1 MNKHIYNHRVEKLQ
15 NHMIE
20 QNVDICLLM
29 DRENLIYFAGIEQ
42 IECMTL
48 VVPKQGQPIGTTLW
62 LDVSFVKE
70 NSFVDDIRGYVM
82 PNESV
87 ATKVTE
93 IISEMGYDDP
103 TIGFERYFVSFSF
116 FSEMRNNFDTK
127 KFIDFSLP
135 IYMLRSVKEAFEIEF
150 MREAS
155 NAVCEGMK
163 AVIKAIK
170 PGITELELA
179 AEAEYASMKA
189 GSQGAPF
196 RPQIVTGKKMLSTH
210 PFSNS
215 DIISNNSVMIIH
227 MGARVNG
234 YIAKMCRTAV
244 IGEVDQETLR
254 IYEAIKNTQSTM
266 LKELKSGVSCD
277 YLSRLA
283 LDSMDEYGYKS
294 KYLYIMGYGVGLRQS
309 EFYPVISL
317 GNPTLL
323 EENMVVDFLM
333 PTVYDKNYGGPR
345 ITDTILVK
353 KDGCEVLTD
362 YSREIIRVD

>member
-1 MNKHIYNHRVEKLQ
+1 MNKSIYDLRIKKLQ
-15 NHMIE
+15 NYMKE

-48 VVPKQGQPIGTTLW
+48 IVPKQGQPVGTTLW

-70 NSFVDDIRGYVM
+70 NSFIDDIRGYVM

-93 IISEMGYDDP
+93 IITEMGYKDP
-103 TIGFERYFVSFSF
+103 IIGFERYFVSFSF
-116 FSEMRNNFDTK
+116 FNEMRNFYDTK
-127 KFIDFSLP
+127 KFVDFSLP
-135 IYMLRSVKEAFEIEF
+135 IYMLRAVKESFEIEYV
-150 MREAS
+150 REAS

-163 AVIKAIK
+163 AVIRAIK

-189 GSQGAPF
+189 GSQGTPF
-196 RPQIVTGKKMLSTH
+196 RPQIVSGKKILSTH
-210 PFSNS
+210 PFSNN
-215 DIISNNSVMIIH
+215 DAISNNSFMIIH
-227 MGARVNG
+227 IGARVNG

-254 IYEAIKNTQSTM
+254 IYEAIKNTQKAM
-266 LKELKSGVSCD
+266 IRELKSGVSCD
-277 YLSRLA
+277 YLSKLA
-283 LDSMDEYGYKS
+283 LNSMDEYGYKS

-353 KDGCEVLTD
+353 RNGCEVLTD
-362 YSREIIRVD
+362 YPREIIRVN